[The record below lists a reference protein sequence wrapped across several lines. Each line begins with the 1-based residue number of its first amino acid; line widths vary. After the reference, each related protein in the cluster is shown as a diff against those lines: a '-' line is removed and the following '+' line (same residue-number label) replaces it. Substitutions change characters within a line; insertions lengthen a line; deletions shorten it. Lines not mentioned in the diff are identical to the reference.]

1 MGFERMISNV
11 GDYFV
16 AHFPHSI
23 AFVFKGWLCACP

>member
-16 AHFPHSI
+16 AHFPRSI
-23 AFVFKGWLCACP
+23 EFVFQGGP